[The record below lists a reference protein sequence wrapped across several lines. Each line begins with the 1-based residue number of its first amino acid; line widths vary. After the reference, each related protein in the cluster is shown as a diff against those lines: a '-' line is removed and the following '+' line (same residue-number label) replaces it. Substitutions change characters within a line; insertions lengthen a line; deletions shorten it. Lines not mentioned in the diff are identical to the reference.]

1 MTDTDEKLQHQLKM
15 QKVRE
20 MKNPTI
26 LMNTKDLETFIK
38 QVEAQVNNFKVGT
51 PPTYER
57 LPIIAREHIEQGNII
72 IYDDVKPNYI

>member
-1 MTDTDEKLQHQLKM
+1 MENTDEKLQHQLKM

-38 QVEAQVNNFKVGT
+38 QVEAQVNNFKVGKCFLT
-51 PPTYER
+51 
-57 LPIIAREHIEQGNII
+57 
-72 IYDDVKPNYI
+72 

>member
-1 MTDTDEKLQHQLKM
+1 MKNTDEKLQHQLKM

-51 PPTYER
+51 PPTYEG
-57 LPIIAREHIEQGNII
+57 LPIIAIEHIEQGNII
-72 IYDDVKPNYI
+72 IYDDVMRNYI